1 MFNNGREKD
10 GIETLKD
17 PKLLIDYSQTV
28 DDVYEF
34 GRLESNKEK
43 ESVNSVWWCDIRFEI
58 L

>member
-43 ESVNSVWWCDIRFEI
+43 ESVNSV
-58 L
+58 